1 MGFGPYNDY
10 QYQPKAA
17 TGGGGMNPYV
27 MAGTAALQFGSGLLS
42 GGETDGRTDDE
53 KYYSGKLLKEQ
64 RSAMEWQNKFSDE
77 SFWDRMKALRLQNE
91 WNQEAY
97 GQSKLGFQRLGD
109 VYDRSRGMMGTQI
122 NDPRQNLGLMQQA
135 MRPQQMALINKYSRS
150 GMRNSGAI
158 AGGLAKQQMGQQGG
172 YLLNAMDRE
181 SYERSHRDQG
191 LLGLQASLYR

>member
-1 MGFGPYNDY
+1 MDPMTMAIIGSS
-10 QYQPKAA
+10 AA
-17 TGGGGMNPYV
+17 
-27 MAGTAALQFGSGLLS
+27 QFGSGLLS
-42 GGETDGRTDDE
+42 SGEQDNRSKAE
-53 KYYSGKLLKEQ
+53 IFYAGKIAKEQ
-64 RSAMEWQNKFSDE
+64 RRGLELQNLFGDAT
-77 SFWDRMKALRLQNE
+77 FDDRLKALRLQNE
-91 WNQEAY
+91 WNQEAF

-109 VYDRSRGMMGTQI
+109 VYGQARGMMGTQI

-158 AGGLAKQQMGQQGG
+158 AGGLAKQQSAQQGG

-181 SYERSHRDQG
+181 AYERSRRDQG